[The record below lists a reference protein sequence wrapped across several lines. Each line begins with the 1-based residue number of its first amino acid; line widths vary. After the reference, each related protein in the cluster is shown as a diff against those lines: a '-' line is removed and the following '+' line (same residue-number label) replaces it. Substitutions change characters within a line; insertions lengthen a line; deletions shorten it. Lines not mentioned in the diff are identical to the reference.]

1 MTATVPVFRGW
12 RVGSKN
18 MDTDIQ
24 RIERLMDLTSGDE
37 KHDSSAAS
45 TLHVIWTL
53 YDRVMRYDPKQPRSP
68 DRDRFVLSKGH
79 GPVAFYA
86 VLVDKGFFPADELRR
101 FMAWDSILGA
111 HPDRNQVPGAE
122 VSTGSLGH
130 GLPMAVGMALA
141 LRIHQSDRRVFALV
155 GDGEC
160 NEGSVWESALLAG
173 HLALDNLTCIIVN
186 NHSSTPNLG
195 DIAAKFAQFGW
206 ETTTVNGRDL
216 DEIEAAL
223 RHQTAGR
230 PTGVVATIAREH
242 LTRHAV
248 EHNDTRETR
257 FR

>member
-1 MTATVPVFRGW
+1 
-12 RVGSKN
+12 

-24 RIERLMDLTSGDE
+24 RIERLMGLTTGDE
-37 KHDSSAAS
+37 KHDASAAS

-53 YDRVMRYDPKQPRSP
+53 YDRVMRYDPKHPRSP

-86 VLVDKGFFPADELRR
+86 VLADKGFFPADELRR
-101 FMAWDSILGA
+101 FMTWDSILGA

-130 GLPMAVGMALA
+130 GLPMAAGMALA
-141 LRIHQSDRRVFALV
+141 LRIQRSESRVFALV

-160 NEGSVWESALLAG
+160 NEGSIWESALLAG
-173 HLALDNLTCIIVN
+173 HLGLGNLTCIVVN
-186 NHSSTPNLG
+186 NYSSTPNLG

-216 DEIEAAL
+216 DEIETAL
-223 RHQTAGR
+223 QRQCVSQ
-230 PTGVVATIAREH
+230 PTTVVATIA
-242 LTRHAV
+242 
-248 EHNDTRETR
+248 
-257 FR
+257 